1 MITSFLMRVSVL
13 QVPYDSG
20 HFGRRMGRGPLH
32 LVERG
37 LLDGLAR
44 EGHEAE
50 LVPVRLPDGF
60 FAEVG
65 AAAEIHRRVAE
76 AVAAA
81 RAGGRFPLVLTG
93 NCNTALGVVTGLGP
107 EPVGVVWLD
116 AHGDFNTPDTS
127 RSGFFDGM
135 AVTALTGGAWRGV
148 TGALP
153 GFHPVAERDVLLLGA
168 RDLDPEE
175 RRRLE
180 ASEAVWV
187 HPDALRENGAE
198 GALGGPLDEISRR
211 APRAYLHVDLDV
223 LDPGEAK
230 INAFAAPGGLTVDEV
245 IQAAAAV
252 GRRFEIAAA
261 ALSAYDPDHDS
272 EDRGLRAAERIARA
286 ILSEARPVTSP

>member
-1 MITSFLMRVSVL
+1 MSVL

-32 LVERG
+32 LAERG
-37 LLDGLAR
+37 LLDGLAQ

-50 LVPVRLPDGF
+50 LVPVRLPEGF

-81 RAGGRFPLVLTG
+81 RAEGRFPLVLMG
-93 NCNTALGVVTGLGP
+93 NCNTALGIVAGLGP
-107 EPVGVVWLD
+107 EPTAVVWLD
-116 AHGDFNTPDTS
+116 AHDDFNTPDTS
-127 RSGFFDGM
+127 PSGFFDGM
-135 AVTALTGGAWRGV
+135 AVSALTGGAWRGV

-153 GFHPVAERDVLLLGA
+153 GFHPVAERNVVLVGV

-187 HPDALRENGAE
+187 HPDALREKGAE
-198 GALGGPLDEISRR
+198 GALGGHLDEISWR

-223 LDPGEAK
+223 LDPEEAK
-230 INAFAAPGGLTVDEV
+230 INVFSVPGGLTVDEV
-245 IQAAAAV
+245 IQTAGAV

-261 ALSAYDPDHDS
+261 ALSAYDPEHDS
-272 EDRGLRAAERIARA
+272 EDRGLRAAERIAKA
-286 ILSEARPVTSP
+286 ILATARPVIAP

>member
-1 MITSFLMRVSVL
+1 MRVSVL

-32 LVERG
+32 LAERG
-37 LLDGLAR
+37 LLDGLAQ

-50 LVPVRLPDGF
+50 LVPVRLPEGF

-76 AVAAA
+76 AAAAA
-81 RAGGRFPLVLTG
+81 RAQGRFPLVLTG
-93 NCNTALGVVTGLGP
+93 NCNTALGIVAGLGP
-107 EPVGVVWLD
+107 EPTAVVWLD

-127 RSGFFDGM
+127 LSGFFDGM
-135 AVTALTGGAWRGV
+135 AVSALTGGAWRGV
-148 TGALP
+148 TGTLP
-153 GFHPVAERDVLLLGA
+153 GFHPVAERNVVLIGV

-187 HPDALRENGAE
+187 HPDVLREKGVE
-198 GALGGPLDEISRR
+198 GALGGPLDEISWRE
-211 APRAYLHVDLDV
+211 PRAYLHVDLDV
-223 LDPGEAK
+223 LDPEEAK
-230 INAFAAPGGLTVDEV
+230 INVFSVPGGLTVDEV
-245 IQAAAAV
+245 IQTAGAV

-261 ALSAYDPDHDS
+261 TLSAYDPDHDS
-272 EDRGLRAAERIARA
+272 EDRGLRAAERIAKA
-286 ILSEARPVTSP
+286 ILAAARLVTAL